1 MVYIL
6 WGLTLKIEISII
18 GSSNFDSLITP
29 AVQVFSTKFFAW
41 NILNLIEN
49 ILNMILRDGN

>member
-6 WGLTLKIEISII
+6 WDLTFKIENSIF
-18 GSSNFDSLITP
+18 GSSNFDSVITP

-41 NILNLIEN
+41 NILNLVEN
-49 ILNMILRDGN
+49 ILKTILRDAP